1 MGGIESEGVAV
12 SEPGK
17 RDITASH
24 GVEDISVP
32 ITARPRR
39 HGLLPPMTTD
49 EFARVPGD
57 HGSSFAAPELA
68 AEIKAFL
75 SKPDRG

>member
-1 MGGIESEGVAV
+1 MGGIESDGVAV

-49 EFARVPGD
+49 E
-57 HGSSFAAPELA
+57 AASA
-68 AEIKAFL
+68 
-75 SKPDRG
+75 